1 MPSNA
6 EELKNVSIKDYDKN
20 ALTDILSVK
29 IDSYKSKTEKLL
41 DYISLVKN
49 PYLFRLGDLAVKV
62 TFEDGGKTLQEK
74 FESLI
79 LANLGR

>member
-6 EELKNVSIKDYDKN
+6 EELKNVSIKDCDKN

-41 DYISLVKN
+41 DYISQVKN
-49 PYLFRLGDLAVKV
+49 PYFFRLGDLAVKV